1 MARQK
6 KEDPPKAG
14 APAWTSTFSD
24 LMNLLLCFFVL
35 LFAMSTVES
44 EKAELVIQSFQQRFS
59 VLPAGGT
66 SVSKKGNLIS
76 SGVSALKEFDT
87 FFNTSTGKKGDKN
100 NSGNNGETDKTNN
113 GEQGTITGNNGES
126 KNSSSGINANE
137 GGNSE
142 EEVKEQYQAQE
153 LAESEKMAEQIESAA
168 TDANIKDQMQVD
180 FNGDY
185 VLITLNGSILFNS
198 GKAEL
203 IPEAEPLL
211 TKLATILNSYNG
223 NLIEIEGYTDSV
235 PIKSSKYES
244 NDVLSMY
251 RALYVANFIRN
262 YSTLDPSHIVS
273 AGRGE
278 YNPIADN
285 STAEGRALNR
295 RVEIK
300 VFNSYNSSQVTD

>member
-1 MARQK
+1 M
-6 KEDPPKAG
+6 
-14 APAWTSTFSD
+14 
-24 LMNLLLCFFVL
+24 
-35 LFAMSTVES
+35 
-44 EKAELVIQSFQQRFS
+44 
-59 VLPAGGT
+59 
-66 SVSKKGNLIS
+66 
-76 SGVSALKEFDT
+76 
-87 FFNTSTGKKGDKN
+87 
-100 NSGNNGETDKTNN
+100 
-113 GEQGTITGNNGES
+113 
-126 KNSSSGINANE
+126 
-137 GGNSE
+137 
-142 EEVKEQYQAQE
+142 
-153 LAESEKMAEQIESAA
+153 
-168 TDANIKDQMQVD
+168 D

-211 TKLATILNSYNG
+211 TKLATILNGYNG

-262 YSTLDPSHIVS
+262 NSTLDPSHIVS